1 MPTPT
6 DSRLG
11 PGLLKLGGTDYGVQ
25 IANVSLEPDQKSDDG
40 TPTLGDPDPLPEVTE
55 TWTLKGSAI
64 QDWEDPLGIVNY
76 CMDNTLSV
84 VAFEWTPN
92 TDAATKWTGNVLI
105 TSLPIGG
112 DVSAQNTS
120 DFEWAVQG
128 TPTRVDPPARR
139 RRAPA
144 SSRHVGRGAAPRSRR
159 ARTTRRRA
167 RASGRRA
174 RPSSPVFR
182 FAGKVEYRTARSRNS
197 RRATS
202 PWPRGNGTPFATS
215 SRWGRTRRRRSP
227 RS

>member
-64 QDWEDPLGIVNY
+64 QDWEEPLGIVNY

-128 TPTRVDPPARR
+128 TPTRVDPVGAPEASSRELAARRARR
-139 RRAPA
+139 RSTLAP
-144 SSRHVGRGAAPRSRR
+144 GADEPTTRSR
-159 ARTTRRRA
+159 
-167 RASGRRA
+167 
-174 RPSSPVFR
+174 
-182 FAGKVEYRTARSRNS
+182 K
-197 RRATS
+197 RATS
-202 PWPRGNGTPFATS
+202 SAE
-215 SRWGRTRRRRSP
+215 
-227 RS
+227 

>member
-11 PGLLKLGGTDYGVQ
+11 PGLLKLGGVDYGVQ

-40 TPTLGDPDPLPEVTE
+40 TPTLGNPDPLPEVEE

-64 QDWEDPLGIVNY
+64 QDWEDAAGIVNY
-76 CMDNTLSV
+76 CFDNALSV

-92 TDAATKWTGNVLI
+92 TDAATKWTGNVLL

-128 TPTRVDPPARR
+128 VPTRVDPPGAPEASSRELAARRARNRTSLAPGGTSEATPSRARR
-139 RRAPA
+139 RR
-144 SSRHVGRGAAPRSRR
+144 VT
-159 ARTTRRRA
+159 TTRSSA
-167 RASGRRA
+167 PT
-174 RPSSPVFR
+174 PSPE
-182 FAGKVEYRTARSRNS
+182 G
-197 RRATS
+197 
-202 PWPRGNGTPFATS
+202 
-215 SRWGRTRRRRSP
+215 
-227 RS
+227 